1 MKTKIW
7 QFLILLL
14 IVIIEIIG
22 FSDKF
27 KYYLINSVSINF
39 GMFFR
44 ENLIWFKVSTIIILI
59 ISIFYLRSKLRKS
72 KIELFFIIFFI
83 KSLQKRPN
91 HWVGLANMLFVLT
104 SIGAISKEFFDS
116 SFDSVLNGIIM
127 GGFMIVYSMI
137 SAIYFI
143 KKPSDKTQEPKILI
157 TALSLVKEKILHE
170 SLKEME
176 EEPLRNQWFNQIFY
190 NEDKSVKKVGNFFW
204 GPWANLDPIRKSIIV
219 HNASFDEIVLISSKE
234 ATKSCNKLPDDIKP
248 QQLITDFLNR
258 FYPNHKTNIRIF
270 SDGTSGNDMDQ
281 NGIGIQSIIESYH
294 KKKYKDEDIM
304 FNITGA
310 TVAISGAMILKAIP
324 GDRRAEYAEQDTGGI
339 IDVPLSI
346 YSIKELW
353 NELLEKV
360 G

>member
-22 FSDKF
+22 FSDEF

-44 ENLIWFKVSTIIILI
+44 DNLIWFKVSTIIILI

-104 SIGAISKEFFDS
+104 SIGAISKEFFIS
-116 SFDSVLNGIIM
+116 SFDSILNGLIIA
-127 GGFMIVYSMI
+127 GFMIIYSII

-143 KKPSDKTQEPKILI
+143 KEPSDKKSEPKVLI
-157 TALSLVKEKILHE
+157 TALSLVNEQILRKGLQE
-170 SLKEME
+170 MEGRSLKI
-176 EEPLRNQWFNQIFY
+176 QWCKQIIC
-190 NEDKSVKKVGNFFW
+190 NTDGTVKKVRNFLW
-204 GPWANLDPIRKSIIV
+204 GPWANLDPIRKSIIA
-219 HNASFDEIVLISSKE
+219 HNASFREIALISSKE
-234 ATKSCNKLPDDIKP
+234 ATESCNKLPDDIKP
-248 QQLITDFLNR
+248 RQLINNFLGR
-258 FYPNHKTNIRIF
+258 FYPSHNINIDIIPF
-270 SDGTSGNDMDQ
+270 GSSGNDMKQ
-281 NGIGIQSIIESYH
+281 NGICIQGLIESYYA
-294 KKKYKDEDIM
+294 KKYKDEDIM

-324 GDRRAEYAEQDTGGI
+324 GNRRAEYAKQDTGEI

-360 G
+360 E